1 MSGLRVGYGERVVS
15 PPRGLDLC
23 GYGFYLGRKSGRIL
37 DDLKVRAL
45 VLSDGGRPLVIVGCD
60 LIGLPVAAADRIR
73 TGVAADLGTGPSR
86 VLLACSH
93 THSGPATESLPGLGA
108 RDRAQMDRVRTAVF
122 GAAADAAADLRDA
135 RFGFAFEALEP
146 LGYNRRRGDFRD
158 IDPWLKALVFR
169 TKGRTT
175 ILFNYACH
183 PVVLG
188 RTTDVSSDWPGA
200 AVRAVE
206 KSGHRTV
213 FLQGF
218 CGDIDPVTHMNR
230 WGQGTE
236 ADLRLYGEII
246 AQRLEKTAAAAA
258 AGETRSAA
266 LDAAEERIDVP
277 LRVPARA
284 EIERRARSFAR
295 DYAAFPG
302 GGEFAAAWRERAL
315 RKRAETARSPF
326 VGNVPVQA
334 LRIGPVKI
342 LGLPGEPFCDIGLK
356 LRKAHDPLLPVGYAN
371 GLIGYIPT
379 RAAYRDP
386 SDYASSCAPMFFQT
400 FPFRADVERVFLDA
414 SRRLLKRIGR

>member
-1 MSGLRVGYGERVVS
+1 MSGLRIGYGERVVS
-15 PPRGLDLC
+15 PPRGLDLS
-23 GYGFYLGRKSGRIL
+23 GYGFYLGRKAGGVL
-37 DDLKVRAL
+37 DDLKARAL
-45 VLSDGGRPLVIVGCD
+45 VLSDGGRPLVIIGCD
-60 LIGLPVAAADRIR
+60 LIGLPVATADAFR
-73 TGVAADLGTGPSR
+73 TGIAADLATDPSR

-108 RDRAQMDRVRTAVF
+108 RDRAQMDRVRAAVR
-122 GAAADAAADLRDA
+122 GAAAEAAAALRDA
-135 RFGFAFEALEP
+135 RFGFAFEAVEP

-169 TKGRTT
+169 TKDRTT
-175 ILFNYACH
+175 FLFNYACH

-188 RTTDVSSDWPGA
+188 RTADVSADWPGA

-206 KSGHRTV
+206 KSGHRAV

-218 CGDIDPVTHMNR
+218 CGDIDPVTQLNR
-230 WGQGTE
+230 WGEGTE

-246 AQRLEKTAAAAA
+246 ARRLEKGAAA
-258 AGETRSAA
+258 AGETRSAS

-277 LRVPARA
+277 LRVPRRA

-295 DYAAFPG
+295 DYADLPG
-302 GGEFAAAWRERAL
+302 GGKFAAAWRERAF
-315 RKRAETARSPF
+315 RKRAETAKSPF

-334 LRIGPVKI
+334 LRIGPVRI
-342 LGLPGEPFCDIGLK
+342 LGLPGEPFCGIGLK
-356 LRKAHDPLLPVGYAN
+356 IRKAHDPLVPVGYAN

-379 RAAYRDP
+379 RAAYGDP
-386 SDYASSCAPMFFQT
+386 FDYAASCAPMFFQT
-400 FPFRADVERVFLDA
+400 FPFRPDVEQVFLGA